1 MRKYVLAEYVML
13 PYTRCLKLQ
22 STMISTFANTS
33 QRLPQG
39 TILQSVR
46 MLVKQRLNLLCLGVK
61 LELCVLAI
69 SGEPN

>member
-1 MRKYVLAEYVML
+1 MRKYVLPEYAML
-13 PYTRCLKLQ
+13 LWTSCLKMQ
-22 STMISTFANTS
+22 STMISTLANTA
-33 QRLPQG
+33 QRLPHG

-46 MLVKQRLNLLCLGVK
+46 MLVKQRFNLLCLGVK